1 MILTKD
7 VSCDTFYL
15 HDILRFPAK
24 KNQKLKSR
32 NLLSDFKLV
41 AKLWAEFIG
50 STFLVMAAIS
60 PVILFNRV
68 LDSGIGIAVLADAV
82 GVAWVLF
89 ALISVF
95 GPVSGAHFN
104 PAVSLSFSYSGS
116 LPWKILPYYVF
127 VQIAGG
133 IVGTLAT
140 HLMFYHQVDSLV
152 TLSSVTRNGGCFP
165 AEAFGTFI
173 LVFTIQALVYQKS
186 DKLPMVVSLLVGGQ
200 LISTSSTMFANPQ
213 VTIARMLT
221 YSAAGIRPVDGLI
234 FIVVQFSSAIVAT
247 ITWQYIFE
255 KNKIPTPDE

>member
-1 MILTKD
+1 M
-7 VSCDTFYL
+7 
-15 HDILRFPAK
+15 PG
-24 KNQKLKSR
+24 
-32 NLLSDFKLV
+32 FKLV
-41 AKLWAEFIG
+41 SKLWAEFIG

-60 PVILFNRV
+60 PVILFNRI

-95 GPVSGAHFN
+95 GPISGAHFN
-104 PAVSLSFSYSGS
+104 PAVSLSFAYSRN

-140 HLMFYHQVDSLV
+140 HLMFYHQVNSLV

-165 AEAFGTFI
+165 AEALGTFI
-173 LVFTIQALVYQKS
+173 LVFTIRALVYQES
-186 DKLPMVVSLLVGGQ
+186 DKLPLVISLLVGGQ
-200 LISTSSTMFANPQ
+200 IISTSSTMFANPQ

-234 FIVVQFSSAIVAT
+234 FIVMQFSSAIVAT
-247 ITWQYIFE
+247 ITWHCLLYTS
-255 KNKIPTPDE
+255 PSPRDS